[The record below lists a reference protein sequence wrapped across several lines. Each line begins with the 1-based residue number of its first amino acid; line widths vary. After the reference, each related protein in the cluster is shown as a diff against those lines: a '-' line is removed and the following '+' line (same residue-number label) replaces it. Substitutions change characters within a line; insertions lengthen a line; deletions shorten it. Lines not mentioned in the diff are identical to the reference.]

1 VEQLSLGGN
10 PLVDLTPL
18 RQLPSL
24 LGVDLSETDP
34 TGLTGVEELRAAGV
48 YVGGLA

>member
-1 VEQLSLGGN
+1 VQ
-10 PLVDLTPL
+10 
-18 RQLPSL
+18 QLPSL

-34 TGLTGVEELRAAGV
+34 TGLTGIEELRAAGI